1 MWDKEDNL
9 PMNKSLQKTQIG
21 RCGELLVQQRLLRLG
36 IESAALTTDTGI
48 DLVAY
53 APGQAA
59 PVTIQVKTK
68 LVPVSA
74 GGRGHSALDWWV
86 PEHCPAELVALVD
99 LSEDRVWLL
108 RMGEVAEL
116 AQQRS
121 KRGLHLCMY
130 CCARS
135 DVRSRR
141 TPFADD
147 FDRFLLP
154 GRATELF
161 PSAPLTP
168 SDVV

>member
-108 RMGEVAEL
+108 RMGEVAVSTCACTAARDRTSAAGARPLRTTSTGSFFL
-116 AQQRS
+116 AERRS
-121 KRGLHLCMY
+121 CSPRRRSPHRTSSDRG
-130 CCARS
+130 
-135 DVRSRR
+135 
-141 TPFADD
+141 
-147 FDRFLLP
+147 
-154 GRATELF
+154 
-161 PSAPLTP
+161 
-168 SDVV
+168 